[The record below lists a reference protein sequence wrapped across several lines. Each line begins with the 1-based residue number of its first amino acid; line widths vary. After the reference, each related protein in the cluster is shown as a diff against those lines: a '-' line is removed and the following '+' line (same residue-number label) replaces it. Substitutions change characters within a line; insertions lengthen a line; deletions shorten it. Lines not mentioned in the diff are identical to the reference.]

1 MPPEDLDCGLIFDEM
16 SIEEAKSFCVSTSQF
31 YGDITIPGQ
40 SGLATH
46 ALVFVLVGVR
56 ARWKQTVGYH
66 FTGNSI
72 PDNDLNEIIYKIIQE
87 VESFGCKVHFL
98 TSDCGPKN
106 KKLWNALGLKFHKHV
121 VLNSEAIEHP
131 TVSSRKLE
139 IIPDVVHV
147 FKSAVQGWIKNEVLW
162 LPPDVVAS
170 NGFCSNEVNIQ
181 HLHDLVHY
189 EQQNLLKVAHNL
201 KPEDVEFEKKRNNFD
216 VMKVINSEKIV
227 NRNVSAALRFYS
239 HAANRPE
246 VLPTAYFIETLSQW
260 FQLSKNRSMKMA
272 LSKENSQ
279 KYKETLQFYIFF
291 KKFIYAVE
299 VGHKRYWKPWQA
311 SIILATNAILRLQD
325 MFLNVKGYSFLFTA
339 RFTQDCVEN
348 IFSLIRIRQKKP
360 TALQFKCFLKSL
372 TISQYL
378 TVVSG
383 SSYETD
389 DTDWLLNFPS
399 NVKQLKEKKAIEER
413 KVPDINE
420 LTKID
425 TQAAL
430 KEINDNEKNVV
441 YHLAGMVV
449 YKVAKHGAVC

>member
-272 LSKENSQ
+272 LSKGEQRFCSTLNDSVNIENN
-279 KYKETLQFYIFF
+279 L
-291 KKFIYAVE
+291 AR
-299 VGHKRYWKPWQA
+299 GHPQN
-311 SIILATNAILRLQD
+311 T
-325 MFLNVKGYSFLFTA
+325 
-339 RFTQDCVEN
+339 
-348 IFSLIRIRQKKP
+348 
-360 TALQFKCFLKSL
+360 
-372 TISQYL
+372 
-378 TVVSG
+378 
-383 SSYETD
+383 
-389 DTDWLLNFPS
+389 
-399 NVKQLKEKKAIEER
+399 
-413 KVPDINE
+413 
-420 LTKID
+420 
-425 TQAAL
+425 
-430 KEINDNEKNVV
+430 
-441 YHLAGMVV
+441 
-449 YKVAKHGAVC
+449 